1 MGKPTFMVVGAQKAG
16 TTWLFECLSEH
27 PEIYVPDIKEVHF
40 FSRPEDSRF
49 SRQHKGLDWYL
60 SLFPDRGYKATGELT
75 PDYMYYHHCAEA
87 LKAFNPDLKL
97 IFMLRDPVDRT
108 YSAYWMTRAH
118 RQDIPPFEEMIEQN
132 QHYVARGF
140 YYTQIQ
146 RFLALFPRDQIRIYI
161 YEEVVR
167 DPDPFFADVY
177 GFLGVDPSFKPY
189 SSNKKIGE
197 TKKLPQ
203 PFGFIFYKI
212 LSPVINTPVILP
224 LWRFLRRKTNIKEWL
239 FGKLSRGGSK
249 QGSYEALDPAQRAKL
264 TAVFREENQRLFQL
278 LGRDV
283 PDWSS

>member
-27 PEIYVPDIKEVHF
+27 PEIFVPDIKEVHF

-49 SRQHKGLDWYL
+49 SRHHKGLDWYL
-60 SLFPDRGYKATGELT
+60 SLFPDQGYKATGELT
-75 PDYMYYHHCAEA
+75 PDYMYYSHCAQA
-87 LKAFNPDLKL
+87 LKDSNPDLKL

-108 YSAYWMTRAH
+108 YSAYWMTKAH
-118 RQDIPPFEEMIEQN
+118 RKDMPSFEDMLDQN
-132 QHYVARGF
+132 QSYIERGF

-146 RFLALFPRDQIRIYI
+146 RFLDLFPRDQIRIYI

-167 DPDPFFADVY
+167 DPDPFFVDLY
-177 GFLGVDPSFKPY
+177 NFLGVDPGFKPY
-189 SSNKKIGE
+189 SSTKKIGE

-212 LSPVINTPVILP
+212 LSPIINTPVVLP

-239 FGKLSRGGSK
+239 FGRLTRGGSK
-249 QGSYEALDPAQRAKL
+249 QGSYEPLDPTMRAKL
-264 TAVFREENQRLFQL
+264 TETFREENQKLFQL
-278 LGRDV
+278 LDREC
-283 PDWSS
+283 PDRC